1 MVLSDSSKLM
11 EIRNWNPQGILD
23 FKNLK
28 FLKVYNCRNL
38 RCPFNPSMAMD
49 LVHLE
54 KLEIHDCEMLEE
66 VIIRK
71 GLPKRE
77 KMSKKMFPKLVTL
90 LLISLPNLTRF
101 YSGNYLEFPFLKE
114 LWIQSCPMLN
124 TFISSSVTRNN
135 SRQNIHTDLTVLIN
149 EKVITIP
156 LLPLSPFFFKLLM
169 QIFHAG
175 GIPLLGEIRNNG
187 HGKPEKDL

>member
-11 EIRNWNPQGILD
+11 EISNWNPQGILD

-38 RCPFNPSMAMD
+38 RYTFNPSMAMD

-66 VIIRK
+66 VIITH
-71 GLPKRE
+71 GLPKKER
-77 KMSKKMFPKLVTL
+77 MSKKMFPKLVSL
-90 LLISLPNLTRF
+90 LFIALPNLTRF
-101 YSGNYLEFPFLKE
+101 CSGNYFEFPSLKE
-114 LWIQSCPMLN
+114 LWIQSCPMLK

-135 SRQNIHTDLTVLIN
+135 SGQNLHTDLTALFE
-149 EKVITIP
+149 EKVITRSRS
-156 LLPLSPFFFKLLM
+156 LLYL
-169 QIFHAG
+169 
-175 GIPLLGEIRNNG
+175 
-187 HGKPEKDL
+187 